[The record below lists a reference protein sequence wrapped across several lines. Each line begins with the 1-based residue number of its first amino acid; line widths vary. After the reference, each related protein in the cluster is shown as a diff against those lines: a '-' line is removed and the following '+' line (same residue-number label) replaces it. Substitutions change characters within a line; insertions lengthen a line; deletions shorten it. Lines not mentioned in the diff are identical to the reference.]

1 MRHRRARA
9 WVSVAAKQWI
19 DESCSWR
26 HRMGAGCV
34 ATVADGGARARSTVM
49 RARFPQHLQRL
60 LTVIVAFVVWSIP
73 PLLFY
78 IASFNDTD
86 RGAISQ
92 RLLFMST
99 SCFGYA
105 VLTPA
110 MLYVSRRYPVRRVW
124 PHVGIILFVT
134 GIRGTAVFLAR
145 AFLPPLGAIEHGDRE
160 IFGIVLSSTVVYTAT
175 AFVGYAVDFTRR
187 AREREAHLA
196 EARLAMLRAQLN
208 PHFLFNSL
216 NAVAG
221 LVRAQDNGAAVRVLA
236 RLSDVLRHVLA
247 TSDVHEVALRQELAF
262 INDYVEIERVRF
274 PDRVNVEWCIAGDVG
289 DAKVPSLV
297 LQPLVEN
304 ALRHGTGQLVI
315 AARRTGLSLVLEV
328 HDDGPG
334 LGAPGA
340 GAVGIGLANTR
351 ARLAELY
358 GSNSDLTLR
367 DAPTGGA
374 VATVTLPYHT

>member
-1 MRHRRARA
+1 
-9 WVSVAAKQWI
+9 
-19 DESCSWR
+19 
-26 HRMGAGCV
+26 
-34 ATVADGGARARSTVM
+34 M
-49 RARFPQHLQRL
+49 RARIAQLIQRHL
-60 LTVIVAFVVWSIP
+60 TIIVALVVWSMP
-73 PLLFY
+73 SLLFY
-78 IASFNDTD
+78 ISTFNDTD
-86 RGAISQ
+86 RGPVLA

-99 SCFGYA
+99 SFFGYA

-110 MLYVSRRYPVRRVW
+110 MLWVSRRYPVRRVW
-124 PHVGIILFVT
+124 PHVGIIVFIA
-134 GIRGTAVFLAR
+134 GIRGTAVLLAR
-145 AFLPPLGAIEHGDRE
+145 WLYRPWDAVDHEAHE
-160 IFGIVLSSTVVYTAT
+160 IFGVLASSTVVYAAT

-221 LVRAQDNGAAVRVLA
+221 LVRAQDNSTAVRVLA

-247 TSDVHEVALRQELAF
+247 TSDVHEVALRNELTF

-274 PDRVNVEWCIAGDVG
+274 PDHVNVEWCIAGDVG

-304 ALRHGTGQLVI
+304 ALRHGTGLLVI

-334 LGAPGA
+334 LGAPGV
-340 GAVGIGLANTR
+340 GAIGMGLANTR

-358 GSNSDLTLR
+358 GSNSDLTLK
-367 DAPTGGA
+367 DAPSGGA

>member
-1 MRHRRARA
+1 MRNRIAL
-9 WVSVAAKQWI
+9 
-19 DESCSWR
+19 E
-26 HRMGAGCV
+26 
-34 ATVADGGARARSTVM
+34 
-49 RARFPQHLQRL
+49 LQRH
-60 LTVIVAFVVWSIP
+60 LTFIVALVVWSMP
-73 PLLFY
+73 AVLFY
-78 IASFNDTD
+78 IATYNDTP
-86 RGAISQ
+86 RGPILQ

-99 SCFGYA
+99 SLAGYA

-124 PHVGIILFVT
+124 PHLGIIVFVA
-134 GIRGTAVFLAR
+134 GIRGMAIFAVRHLF
-145 AFLPPLGAIEHGDRE
+145 PPLGAAEYGDR
-160 IFGIVLSSTVVYTAT
+160 GIGGIYLSATVVYVAT
-175 AFVGYAVDFTRR
+175 AFVGYAIDFARR
-187 AREREAHLA
+187 AREHEAHLA

-221 LVRAQDNGAAVRVLA
+221 LVRAQDNGGAIRVLA

-247 TSDVHEVALRQELAF
+247 TSDVHEVSLRQELAF
-262 INDYVEIERVRF
+262 VNDYVEIERVRF
-274 PDRVNVEWCIAGDVG
+274 PDRVNVEWCIAADVG

-315 AARRTGLSLVLEV
+315 AARRAGLSLVLEV

-334 LGAPGA
+334 LGAPGT

-358 GSNSDLTLR
+358 GSHTDLTLR
-367 DAPTGGA
+367 DAPSGGA
-374 VATVTLPYHT
+374 IATVTLPYHA